1 MAKYIPRF
9 ALVAGIK
16 KLHGNPF
23 YRMAIKDV
31 LSILD
36 TLEVKEVDFD
46 AEWKRYFEHRG
57 EMATVNVKHLA
68 KYFFELGLLSTITEE
83 DCKLIWN
90 IGDEIPNIPE
100 KDFFEELLRRYKA
113 QKGE

>member
-1 MAKYIPRF
+1 MEQYISKS

-36 TLEVKEVDFD
+36 TLDVKEMDLNEEFDKYFFNFVDPD
-46 AEWKRYFEHRG
+46 TGEKLKRTECWLNIRQARKF
-57 EMATVNVKHLA
+57 AKH
-68 KYFFELGLLSTITEE
+68 FFELGMAVS
-83 DCKLIWN
+83 N
-90 IGDEIPNIPE
+90 
-100 KDFFEELLRRYKA
+100 KA
-113 QKGE
+113 QKGK